1 MKKVMIA
8 AALSVGALLVAT
20 PVSATPLAPAPTVQ
34 VGVLVEM
41 PTAGFFPSLSM
52 CNAERASYGNAGF
65 WTSNCWWS
73 KTNRGYGFNYQ

>member
-1 MKKVMIA
+1 MKKAIFA
-8 AALSVGALLVAT
+8 AALSMGALLVAT
-20 PVSATPLAPAPTVQ
+20 PVSAASQAPAPTAQ

-41 PTAGFFPSLSM
+41 PSAGFFPTLSM
-52 CNAERASYGNAGF
+52 CNAERASYGNAGY